1 MFALLDANA
10 FYVSA
15 ERVFRPDLRF
25 VPLVVLSNNDGCV
38 VARSNEAR
46 GLGIKMGQPW
56 HEIRHWQ
63 ERAGLVGLSANFAL
77 YGDLSDRLMSI
88 AAGLGP
94 ESEVYSIDEIFCS
107 LAGVR
112 GDLGA
117 RAAAV
122 RERVLRWTGL
132 PCCVGI
138 ASTKTLAKLANHVA
152 KASERNPGAY
162 PPGHAQ
168 VCDLSGASR
177 ERIEELL
184 GATPVGDVWGIG
196 RRIGAD
202 LQAQGVATALELARM
217 DPATARRRWSIVVER
232 TVRELRG
239 QSCIPLEQAPPPKQQ
254 IACTRSFG
262 RPVRALQPLQEA
274 VSDFASLAALK
285 LRGQRRLATQVL
297 VFVRTSPFRKTEQYS
312 RSIVV
317 PLRHASADT
326 ADIVSAALAG
336 LRAIFRPDYDLAKA
350 GVMLLDLQDG
360 EQTQQL
366 ELSLEDLAPGARNRD
381 RLMRALDTVND
392 RWGRGTLKV
401 GSAKIGVAARAW
413 SMRQE
418 RLTPAYTT
426 DWDALPT
433 AKA

>member
-1 MFALLDANA
+1 M
-10 FYVSA
+10 
-15 ERVFRPDLRF
+15 
-25 VPLVVLSNNDGCV
+25 
-38 VARSNEAR
+38 
-46 GLGIKMGQPW
+46 
-56 HEIRHWQ
+56 
-63 ERAGLVGLSANFAL
+63 
-77 YGDLSDRLMSI
+77 
-88 AAGLGP
+88 
-94 ESEVYSIDEIFCS
+94 
-107 LAGVR
+107 
-112 GDLGA
+112 
-117 RAAAV
+117 
-122 RERVLRWTGL
+122 
-132 PCCVGI
+132 
-138 ASTKTLAKLANHVA
+138 
-152 KASERNPGAY
+152 
-162 PPGHAQ
+162 
-168 VCDLSGASR
+168 
-177 ERIEELL
+177 
-184 GATPVGDVWGIG
+184 
-196 RRIGAD
+196 
-202 LQAQGVATALELARM
+202 
-217 DPATARRRWSIVVER
+217 
-232 TVRELRG
+232 
-239 QSCIPLEQAPPPKQQ
+239 
-254 IACTRSFG
+254 
-262 RPVRALQPLQEA
+262 
-274 VSDFASLAALK
+274 
-285 LRGQRRLATQVL
+285 L